1 MCLNRVSAQKIIVNF
16 SYKLQLFI
24 NFFLTNFRSLWSRTF
39 IYMVKY
45 VAFTLSRAL
54 LNPAPWLRFL
64 PAMNNAI
71 IALGNERHDQENKM
85 LHDLRDL
92 LLSLR

>member
-1 MCLNRVSAQKIIVNF
+1 
-16 SYKLQLFI
+16 
-24 NFFLTNFRSLWSRTF
+24 
-39 IYMVKY
+39 MVKY
-45 VAFTLSRAL
+45 VAFILGRAL

-71 IALGNERHDQENKM
+71 IALGNEIQDPENKM
-85 LHDLRDL
+85 LHDLCDL

>member
-1 MCLNRVSAQKIIVNF
+1 MCSTYVIYWSACRRKNIINF

-24 NFFLTNFRSLWSRTF
+24 TFFLINFRSLWSRVV

-45 VAFTLSRAL
+45 VAFILGRAL

-64 PAMNNAI
+64 LAMNDAI
-71 IALGNERHDQENKM
+71 IALGNEIQDPQK
-85 LHDLRDL
+85 
-92 LLSLR
+92 